1 MKTEEQINQIAFVC
15 HQTNKAYCRTIG
27 DRTQE
32 DWNQAP
38 DWQNESAVAGVK
50 FKLANLDATP
60 EDMHKNWCKAK
71 LNDGWTYGIE
81 KNPNKKTHP
90 CLLPYDQLPEEQR
103 VKDAL
108 FANVVKAF
116 L

>member
-15 HQTNKAYCRTIG
+15 HQTNRAYCETIG
-27 DRTQE
+27 DKSQS
-32 DWNQAP
+32 DWDQSP
-38 DWQNESAVAGVK
+38 DWQKESAIAGVK
-50 FKLANLDATP
+50 FRLANPDATP
-60 EDMHKNWCKAK
+60 EDMHKNWCKDK
-71 LNDGWTYGIE
+71 LNDGWIYG
-81 KNPNKKTHP
+81 KVKDPNKKTHP